1 MLRFLLPAFALTG
14 ALLVLFAGAI
24 SDHLGSF
31 GVPDPTP
38 RFASKAPEQPLA
50 PAPDRQQRE
59 APAVSDRTP
68 QIGQDRPPQIGQ
80 QPATPEPPQR
90 EVLALQQQAKEL
102 QQQLTQRS
110 QELEQRTQELQQRSR
125 DAQAAQT
132 EADRLRQAMDAAR
145 QQRQENDGAK
155 QAQLAARSAEL
166 ERRSQELSERKR
178 DLDQRSHDA
187 DAAQAEAD
195 RLRQVIDAL
204 RQQNKSDPGPSVR
217 QKTEEASVARQKP
230 KQQSPATPQ
239 EPLRAQRR
247 PLDAGIPA
255 RQLVTAKQWLAAGRP
270 DEARRLLAT
279 AQTEM
284 VLQPVTPDSPYA
296 QGASAPAA
304 DVGNAIRW
312 LDSGANRQAMEAID
326 RAIEATGGPGVR
338 VRAWSGYQT
347 DGSSGYSQPFG
358 PRYYSSD
365 AAR

>member
-59 APAVSDRTP
+59 APAVSDRT
-68 QIGQDRPPQIGQ
+68 PQIGQ

-166 ERRSQELSERKR
+166 ERRSQELSER
-178 DLDQRSHDA
+178 
-187 DAAQAEAD
+187 
-195 RLRQVIDAL
+195 
-204 RQQNKSDPGPSVR
+204 
-217 QKTEEASVARQKP
+217 
-230 KQQSPATPQ
+230 
-239 EPLRAQRR
+239 
-247 PLDAGIPA
+247 
-255 RQLVTAKQWLAAGRP
+255 
-270 DEARRLLAT
+270 
-279 AQTEM
+279 
-284 VLQPVTPDSPYA
+284 
-296 QGASAPAA
+296 
-304 DVGNAIRW
+304 
-312 LDSGANRQAMEAID
+312 
-326 RAIEATGGPGVR
+326 
-338 VRAWSGYQT
+338 
-347 DGSSGYSQPFG
+347 
-358 PRYYSSD
+358 
-365 AAR
+365 